1 MNSNKILINLI
12 VPAIS
17 KSYNIFIPVNKTVT
31 ETIMLLT
38 QTINE
43 LTEGEFPISNNYS
56 LVNCE
61 TNEICNYDYSINISN
76 IPYGATLALI

>member
-1 MNSNKILINLI
+1 MNSNKILVNLI
-12 VPAIS
+12 VPSLS
-17 KSYNIFIPVNKTVT
+17 KNYNVFIPVNKTIT
-31 ETIMLLT
+31 ETILLLT

-43 LTEGEFPISNNYS
+43 ITEGAFPLGNNYS

-61 TNEICNYDYSINISN
+61 TNEICNYDYSVSISN